1 MAKNNLNLGSLH
13 PALSLKD
20 MALSTIKEAII
31 SKKLKPGNLYTET
44 ALKNELGISKTPVR
58 EALILLAARGLVIYH
73 QRRGFTIKEM
83 TEKDVKDLFE
93 FRLPLELTVIRHIVP
108 NLTEESL
115 EQIESVWNQYLM
127 AGKTGD
133 HVKLI
138 QANRDFHLYLVQL
151 TENAYLIIAR
161 EAIQDLTELA
171 GFQSLE
177 FDSGTLVVISE
188 HERIFI
194 ELKRRSLEGALR
206 EMESHIRTT
215 EERII
220 AMIRKAK
227 SQNAA

>member
-93 FRLPLELTVIRHIVP
+93 FRLPLELTVIRQIVP

-127 AGKTGD
+127 AGKTGISCEVNSGKQGFSLVPCSVD
-133 HVKLI
+133 RECLPHHSPGSNPGS
-138 QANRDFHLYLVQL
+138 NR
-151 TENAYLIIAR
+151 AC
-161 EAIQDLTELA
+161 
-171 GFQSLE
+171 GFS
-177 FDSGTLVVISE
+177 
-188 HERIFI
+188 
-194 ELKRRSLEGALR
+194 
-206 EMESHIRTT
+206 
-215 EERII
+215 
-220 AMIRKAK
+220 K
-227 SQNAA
+227 S